1 MKKILRFLLPYKVIF
16 FIQRFKQNFIDI
28 LVHSNLLFSIE
39 KDKINSLR
47 KLRKEHKECFI
58 IGGGPSIKN
67 QNLNLL
73 ENKFTIVHNAFY
85 LLRTNYTFKP
95 SLYVLEDPLPAE
107 DNSIELNKINDIN
120 IVVPLKLKKYIRNR
134 DNVTYINFDYTY
146 IDSRETTKDKS
157 LKFKF
162 SDNLF
167 LKGFW
172 GGTVVYFSLQ
182 IAYFLGFKKIYL
194 FGVDLSYKIP
204 SSAKI
209 DGSIITSTE
218 SDNNHLHEDWFGKGK
233 RWHFP
238 RQDRM
243 KIALESAIK
252 FLSEKGVEV
261 YNFSPVSKIEGAKN
275 LNFDKFFYGK

>member
-28 LVHSNLLFSIE
+28 LVNSNLLFSIE

-47 KLRKEHKECFI
+47 KLRKEHEECFI

-85 LLRTNYTFKP
+85 LLRNNYTFKP

-107 DNSIELNKINDIN
+107 DNSIELNKIKDIN

-162 SDNLF
+162 SDNLL

-218 SDNNHLHEDWFGKGK
+218 SDNNHLHKDWFGKGK

-243 KIALESAIK
+243 KIALERAIK
-252 FLSEKGVEV
+252 FLSENGVEV

-275 LNFDKFFYGK
+275 LNFDKFFYEK

>member
-28 LVHSNLLFSIE
+28 LVNSNLLFSIE

-85 LLRTNYTFKP
+85 LLRNNYTFKP

-107 DNSIELNKINDIN
+107 DNSIELNKIKDIN

-162 SDNLF
+162 SENLF
-167 LKGFW
+167 MKGFW

-275 LNFDKFFYGK
+275 LNFDKFFYEK

>member
-16 FIQRFKQNFIDI
+16 LIQRFKQNFIDI

-39 KDKINSLR
+39 KNKINSLR

-73 ENKFTIVHNAFY
+73 KNKFTIVHNAFY
-85 LLRTNYTFKP
+85 LLRANYSFKP

-107 DNSIELNKINDIN
+107 DNSIELNKIKDIN

-146 IDSRETTKDKS
+146 IDSRETTKDES

-162 SDNLF
+162 SDNL
-167 LKGFW
+167 LWKGFW

-204 SSAKI
+204 NSAKI

-218 SDNNHLHEDWFGKGK
+218 SDENHLHKDWFGKGK

-252 FLSEKGVEV
+252 FLSEKGVKV

-275 LNFDKFFYGK
+275 LDFNKFFYEK

>member
-16 FIQRFKQNFIDI
+16 LIQRFKQNFIDM

-39 KDKINSLR
+39 KNKINSLR

-73 ENKFTIVHNAFY
+73 KNKFTIVHNAFY
-85 LLRTNYTFKP
+85 LLRANYSLKP

-107 DNSIELNKINDIN
+107 DNSIELNKIKDIN

-146 IDSRETTKDKS
+146 IDSRETTKDES

-162 SDNLF
+162 SDNL
-167 LKGFW
+167 LWKGFW

-204 SSAKI
+204 NSAKI

-218 SDNNHLHEDWFGKGK
+218 SDENHLHKDWFGKGK

-252 FLSEKGVEV
+252 FLSEKGVKV

-275 LNFDKFFYGK
+275 LDFNKFFYEK

>member
-1 MKKILRFLLPYKVIF
+1 MEVLR
-16 FIQRFKQNFIDI
+16 N
-28 LVHSNLLFSIE
+28 
-39 KDKINSLR
+39 
-47 KLRKEHKECFI
+47 
-58 IGGGPSIKN
+58 
-67 QNLNLL
+67 
-73 ENKFTIVHNAFY
+73 
-85 LLRTNYTFKP
+85 NYTFKP

-107 DNSIELNKINDIN
+107 DNSIELNKIKDIN

-162 SDNLF
+162 SDNLL

-218 SDNNHLHEDWFGKGK
+218 SDNNHLHKDWFGKGK

-243 KIALESAIK
+243 KIALERAIK
-252 FLSEKGVEV
+252 FLSENGVEV

-275 LNFDKFFYGK
+275 LNFDKFFYEKQ

>member
-85 LLRTNYTFKP
+85 LLRTNYTFEP

-107 DNSIELNKINDIN
+107 DNSIELNKIKDIN

>member
-16 FIQRFKQNFIDI
+16 LIQRFKQNFIDM

-107 DNSIELNKINDIN
+107 DNSIELNKIKDIN

-162 SDNLF
+162 SDNLL

-218 SDNNHLHEDWFGKGK
+218 SDNNHLHKDWFGKGK

-243 KIALESAIK
+243 KIALERAIK
-252 FLSEKGVEV
+252 FLSENGVEV

-275 LNFDKFFYGK
+275 LNYDKFFYEK